1 MPEPETV
8 CPVCG
13 GEVVVEDGVYP
24 IHYRSTL
31 YRCDGSGQP
40 AEDVPDVQEAPADP
54 VEPPAVEKPIKKAA
68 PRKKAPAKKAPAKK

>member
-1 MPEPETV
+1 MPESETV

-13 GEVVVEDGVYP
+13 GEVLVEDGVYP

-40 AEDVPDVQEAPADP
+40 VEAAPDVPEAPA
-54 VEPPAVEKPIKKAA
+54 EKPVKKAT
-68 PRKKAPAKKAPAKK
+68 PRKKTPAKK